1 MRTARVQ
8 FASNELWSGNIA
20 PSSLTSL
27 LERDGFRWRTNQLDI
42 MPDGHRIYVAV
53 NQSNLNLL
61 LLALVLA
68 LPLGLLWFLED
79 QRQRAVADLPKT
91 TGAQA
96 VKRERVQGA
105 TS

>member
-1 MRTARVQ
+1 MLGYIVLERTVNQRFVNRIAQEADAEWAIVDNASRVQ

-68 LPLGLLWFLED
+68 TAWAP
-79 QRQRAVADLPKT
+79 V
-91 TGAQA
+91 
-96 VKRERVQGA
+96 V
-105 TS
+105 